1 MEAQV
6 GVLEAGALRGE
17 VADEHTLAH
26 EVREQRGRGGLTP
39 QLHHDAV
46 PTLARAGAGGRGDG
60 EAAGLE
66 GADEG
71 VPGRRVGTPSSC
83 LLYTSD
89 AADE

>member
-46 PTLARAGAGGRGDG
+46 PALATPDDPGAPIGALPRQVDSQDQI
-60 EAAGLE
+60 AAPLVAAVWDRLV
-66 GADEG
+66 GARL
-71 VPGRRVGTPSSC
+71 VA
-83 LLYTSD
+83 D
-89 AADE
+89 A